1 MGILDEAIREHLDL
15 KRAHGAEES
24 ELKGLESEAFGPA
37 DRPDAISAPD
47 PAVSPGSSITTPAG
61 EGDQLDKVFKH
72 ETAESAVPSAETVEE
87 TKIIPAPDSEA
98 EAETT
103 ISPVQLGSEAEA
115 EDKPEVDTSPAPEAA
130 APPERSTAEPS
141 APPGSVSYDEGGDD
155 AGDLL
160 EAERSH
166 LSSYPTEHYDVDA
179 AIAEEDEIDLL
190 SESSLSDELDRALD
204 GPPLEVSDPEI
215 TDEAEIEDE
224 PVIVEEEETPS
235 SEMERPE
242 PNFDRGPESRDPQL
256 GVEKTPGPEEE
267 PEAEF
272 EPEFESAPDE
282 AEEAEQEAEG
292 DSDFFDQDDV
302 LEATP
307 DFLEETPEHDRLWFE
322 QKEPKDFDFGD

>member
-115 EDKPEVDTSPAPEAA
+115 EDKPEVDTSPAPVQGLAA
-130 APPERSTAEPS
+130 ARPPPRS
-141 APPGSVSYDEGGDD
+141 APARRIRLP
-155 AGDLL
+155 A
-160 EAERSH
+160 R
-166 LSSYPTEHYDVDA
+166 P
-179 AIAEEDEIDLL
+179 
-190 SESSLSDELDRALD
+190 SDMS
-204 GPPLEVSDPEI
+204 PSDW
-215 TDEAEIEDE
+215 T
-224 PVIVEEEETPS
+224 IVES
-235 SEMERPE
+235 RL
-242 PNFDRGPESRDPQL
+242 RGIRGYTARRS
-256 GVEKTPGPEEE
+256 
-267 PEAEF
+267 
-272 EPEFESAPDE
+272 
-282 AEEAEQEAEG
+282 
-292 DSDFFDQDDV
+292 
-302 LEATP
+302 
-307 DFLEETPEHDRLWFE
+307 
-322 QKEPKDFDFGD
+322 